1 MNEYLEL
8 YHAFRY
14 DIDELCGG
22 KIIELARADGGFREI
37 RSGNELVGFLIAI
50 NGYIEG
56 LYIKPEYRRQGFGR
70 KAVLSFI
77 RQGGRVEHLHIVND
91 NKIARKFWFSIFE
104 LRKIESTPID
114 TFYEIVRV
122 KE

>member
-22 KIIELARADGGFREI
+22 KIIELAKADGGFREI
-37 RSGNELVGFLIAI
+37 RSGNELVGFLIVI
-50 NGYIEG
+50 NGYLEG
-56 LYIKPEYRRQGFGR
+56 LYVKPEYRRQGLGR

>member
-14 DIDELCGG
+14 GIDELCGG
-22 KIIELARADGGFREI
+22 KIIELAKADGGFREI

-56 LYIKPEYRRQGFGR
+56 LYIKPEYRRQGLGK
-70 KAVLSFI
+70 KAVLDFI
-77 RQGGRVEHLHIVND
+77 RQGGRAERLHIVNN

-122 KE
+122 KI